1 MGRERYK
8 SMPGGARKLPT
19 GNIPAW
25 KYSRGPQTMELEMDD
40 NKRTLPDSLQVL
52 REGMAVAIS
61 TVILGLAAWTIGQ
74 TFLAARTD
82 NVDAYNREK
91 DIMLYVVSLFGTVT
105 GYYLGRV
112 PAEVNA
118 RRAEKA
124 ASEAQQQLSESQE
137 KLGVATVVA
146 STATAG
152 QARASKRLGKAAGE
166 LRNVSEAIGK
176 LSRAPRAPGVLGMRG
191 EDGSAPEGG
200 DAALAEAKRRIDFL
214 LAQMTEDD
222 SVA

>member
-1 MGRERYK
+1 
-8 SMPGGARKLPT
+8 
-19 GNIPAW
+19 
-25 KYSRGPQTMELEMDD
+25 MDD
-40 NKRTLPDSLQVL
+40 NKRSSTDFLQVL

-74 TFLAARTD
+74 TFLAARSD
-82 NVDAYNREK
+82 SVDAYNREK

-118 RRAEKA
+118 RRAERA

-137 KLGVATVVA
+137 KLGAASVIA
-146 STATAG
+146 STATTG
-152 QARASKRLGKAAGE
+152 EARASKRLGKAAGE

-176 LSRAPRAPGVLGMRG
+176 LRATAPRAPGVLGMRG
-191 EDGSAPEGG
+191 DDGDAPGGG
-200 DAALAEAKRRIDFL
+200 DPAALQEAKRRIDGL
-214 LAQMTEDD
+214 LAQLAEEDLG
-222 SVA
+222 

>member
-1 MGRERYK
+1 
-8 SMPGGARKLPT
+8 
-19 GNIPAW
+19 
-25 KYSRGPQTMELEMDD
+25 MDD

-61 TVILGLAAWTIGQ
+61 FVILGLAAWTIGQ
-74 TFLAARTD
+74 TFLAARGD

-124 ASEAQQQLSESQE
+124 ASEAQQHLSESQE
-137 KLGVATVVA
+137 KLGAATIVA

-152 QARASKRLGKAAGE
+152 EARASKRLGKATGE

-176 LSRAPRAPGVLGMRG
+176 LSRAPAPRAPGNLGIRA
-191 EDGSAPEGG
+191 EDADAPTAAAG
-200 DAALAEAKRRIDFL
+200 DAALLEAKRRIDGL
-214 LAQMTEDD
+214 LAQLAEENL
-222 SVA
+222 S

>member
-1 MGRERYK
+1 
-8 SMPGGARKLPT
+8 
-19 GNIPAW
+19 
-25 KYSRGPQTMELEMDD
+25 MDD
-40 NKRTLPDSLQVL
+40 RKRTSHDYLQVL
-52 REGMAVAIS
+52 REGMAVIIS

-74 TFLAARTD
+74 TFLAARGD
-82 NVDAYNREK
+82 SVEAYNREK

-137 KLGVATVVA
+137 KLGAATASA
-146 STATAG
+146 STARAG
-152 QARASKRLGKAAGE
+152 EARVAKRLGKTTSE

-176 LSRAPRAPGVLGMRG
+176 LHRGPASARGAGPGGLGIRG
-191 EDGSAPEGG
+191 EDDGSATVV
-200 DAALAEAKRRIDFL
+200 DVAALLEAKRRIDFL
-214 LAQMTEDD
+214 LAQIAEEDP
-222 SVA
+222 VA

>member
-1 MGRERYK
+1 
-8 SMPGGARKLPT
+8 
-19 GNIPAW
+19 
-25 KYSRGPQTMELEMDD
+25 MDD

-52 REGMAVAIS
+52 REGMEVAIS

-74 TFLAARTD
+74 TFLAARSD

-137 KLGVATVVA
+137 KLGAATVVA

-152 QARASKRLGKAAGE
+152 EARASKRLGKAAGE

-176 LSRAPRAPGVLGMRG
+176 LSRAPAPRAPGNLGIRG
-191 EDGSAPEGG
+191 EDAAAP
-200 DAALAEAKRRIDFL
+200 AAAVSDVALLEAKRRIDGL
-214 LAQMTEDD
+214 LAQLAEDGL
-222 SVA
+222 S

>member
-1 MGRERYK
+1 
-8 SMPGGARKLPT
+8 
-19 GNIPAW
+19 
-25 KYSRGPQTMELEMDD
+25 MDD
-40 NKRTLPDSLQVL
+40 HKRTSPDSLQLL

-61 TVILGLAAWTIGQ
+61 TVILCLAAWIIGQ
-74 TFLAARTD
+74 TFLAARGD

-124 ASEAQQQLSESQE
+124 AIEAQQQLSESQQ
-137 KLGVATVVA
+137 KLGAATVVA

-152 QARASKRLGKAAGE
+152 EARASKRLGKAAGE

-176 LSRAPRAPGVLGMRG
+176 LNRAPRAPGVLGMRG
-191 EDGSAPEGG
+191 EDGGAQPDAG
-200 DAALAEAKRRIDFL
+200 DAALMEAKRRIDFL
-214 LAQMTEDD
+214 LAQMTEEDP
-222 SVA
+222 VA

>member
-1 MGRERYK
+1 
-8 SMPGGARKLPT
+8 
-19 GNIPAW
+19 
-25 KYSRGPQTMELEMDD
+25 MDD

-61 TVILGLAAWTIGQ
+61 IVILGLAAWTIGQ
-74 TFLAARTD
+74 TFLAARGD

-124 ASEAQQQLSESQE
+124 ASEAQQQLSVSQE
-137 KLGVATVVA
+137 KLGAATVVA

-152 QARASKRLGKAAGE
+152 EARASKRLGKAAGE

-176 LSRAPRAPGVLGMRG
+176 LSRAPAPAPRAPGNLGIRG
-191 EDGSAPEGG
+191 EDAEAPTAAAG
-200 DAALAEAKRRIDFL
+200 DAALLEAKRRIDGL
-214 LAQMTEDD
+214 LAQLAEEDL
-222 SVA
+222 S

>member
-1 MGRERYK
+1 MDGN
-8 SMPGGARKLPT
+8 KLT
-19 GNIPAW
+19 
-25 KYSRGPQTMELEMDD
+25 Q
-40 NKRTLPDSLQVL
+40 PDSLQVL

-61 TVILGLAAWTIGQ
+61 AVILGLAAWTIGQ
-74 TFLAARTD
+74 TFLAARGD

-137 KLGVATVVA
+137 KLGAATVVA
-146 STATAG
+146 SAATAG
-152 QARASKRLGKAAGE
+152 QAQASKRLSKATGE
-166 LRNVSEAIGK
+166 LRNVSETIGK
-176 LSRAPRAPGVLGMRG
+176 LRTSAAPASPRAPGGLGMRT
-191 EDGSAPEGG
+191 EDGDTTAYGVEGRAAV
-200 DAALAEAKRRIDFL
+200 DAAALQEAKRRIDGL
-214 LAQMTEDD
+214 LAQLADD
-222 SVA
+222 GLGCRAA